1 MKRHSPDTP
10 RHIAAPGEMASEGL
24 LKAAGFLM
32 KAGRESSVGHLLRKA
47 VSACETTPGLLQLYE
62 AAKSRHA
69 DVATHCLKKLSA
81 LPETQKDAS
90 LLAWARCTATRLD
103 NRDIMDPLEPFEPF
117 EQLVAKRGFSDAGQI
132 LYADID
138 LNTVDGSAVW
148 MSSMASML
156 ARNSKVI
163 IISKNHLARD
173 VIIKNITTRGNVLI
187 LTPGN
192 IRSDIPT
199 LNMPASIRLIRTL
212 DHLLPNLKAV
222 FIRGLAAANELQ
234 SDRQFHKRS
243 YIYLTDLYEHR
254 DNEIVVK
261 DLARRSVDVLARQSA
276 ALLVQTPQLENLI
289 RTLTRHPF
297 KAIMIPPPIP
307 DTLFRLPG
315 PTPRRRG
322 SIRIGY
328 AGKIAPNWGI
338 RQLIKWVGTLQGEGM
353 NIEVTIIG
361 DKISGAATER
371 ENRIFR
377 QQIVQGLEQI
387 KARRLGALDR
397 AGTQQEMQKMDFA
410 WCWRP
415 AEFEEH
421 TLELSTKLIEGVACA
436 LPALAYPN
444 AVNQENLGK
453 DYPFFIRD
461 LAGFRRL
468 LSRPPQKVSSAL
480 RTAISKRHSIAILA
494 TRLVL
499 PKSDHTAPFDGT
511 ICLAAHDPKFIHP
524 YYSDLKSRGARVVY
538 DPWEWGGPKNE
549 RASREIMAK
558 SQVVF
563 CEWGLANTVWYSK
576 NLPPGPKLIVR
587 VHLQEINAPG
597 VKFGKAINHAR
608 VDRFIFVSD
617 RVRQEYIRMFDLPC
631 EKTCIVNNFILD
643 NEYLPAA
650 KPFSGTITLGM
661 VGIIPKRKRLDRAVG
676 VLDTLIKAGHP
687 ARLVIKGPRPE
698 TIDFMTKGH
707 RRAEL
712 DYYYKIYSDIEKD
725 PDLKAAVEFHG
736 WGNDVAKFYDMVDH
750 ILSPSDF
757 ESFHYALADGV
768 LSGCHPIVW
777 DWAEADVLYHRDWIV
792 ANTDAAVAKILRFRR
807 NTARSRAEEL
817 TANRDLVVSRYGSAR
832 IFGQLD
838 AVVF

>member
-1 MKRHSPDTP
+1 
-10 RHIAAPGEMASEGL
+10 
-24 LKAAGFLM
+24 M
-32 KAGRESSVGHLLRKA
+32 KAGRERSVGHLLAKA
-47 VSACETTPGLLQLYE
+47 VSVCESTPGLLQLYE
-62 AAKSRHA
+62 AAKSRNP
-69 DVATHCLKKLSA
+69 DVAVHCLEKLSS
-81 LPETQKDAS
+81 LPETLKDAS
-90 LLAWARCTATRLD
+90 LLAWVGRTTARLD

-117 EQLVAKRGFSDAGQI
+117 KQLVEKRGFSDARQI
-132 LYADID
+132 LYAHID
-138 LNTVDGSAVW
+138 LNTVDGSAIW

-156 ARNSKVI
+156 AQNGKVI
-163 IISKNHLARD
+163 IISKNHLERD
-173 VIIKNITTRGNVLI
+173 VIIKNITNRENVLI

-192 IRSDIPT
+192 VRPDLQTLDIA
-199 LNMPASIRLIRTL
+199 ASIRLVRAL
-212 DHLLPNLKAV
+212 DHLLPKVKSV
-222 FIRGLAAANELQ
+222 FIRGLAAACELL
-234 SDRQFHKRS
+234 SDRQFYKRS

-254 DNEIVVK
+254 DNQIVIT

-315 PTPRRRG
+315 PPPRRRG

-338 RQLIKWVGTLQGEGM
+338 RQLIKWVGILQGEGM

-361 DKISGAATER
+361 DKISGAATNQ
-371 ENRIFR
+371 ENRVFR
-377 QQIVQGLEQI
+377 QQIVQGLERI
-387 KARRLGALDR
+387 KAHRLGALDR
-397 AGTQQEMQKMDFA
+397 ASAQEEMQKMDFA

-421 TLELSTKLIEGVACA
+421 TLELSTKLIEGVASA
-436 LPALAYPN
+436 LPGIAYPN
-444 AVNQENLGK
+444 GVNRETLGK
-453 DYPFFIRD
+453 DYPFFVRD
-461 LAGFRRL
+461 FAGFRRL
-468 LSRPPQKVSSAL
+468 LNSPPQKVPSEL
-480 RTAISKRHSIAILA
+480 RTAISKRHSIGILA
-494 TRLVL
+494 TRLVP

-511 ICLAAHDPKFIHP
+511 ICFAAHDPKFIFP
-524 YYSDLKSRGARVVY
+524 YYSDLKSRGAKVVY
-538 DPWEWGGPKNE
+538 DPWEWGGPTNE
-549 RASREIMAK
+549 QSSREIMSK

-563 CEWGLANTVWYSK
+563 CEWGLANSVWYSK
-576 NLPPGPKLIVR
+576 NLRPGPKLIVR
-587 VHLQEINAPG
+587 VHLQEIKEPG
-597 VKFGKAINHAR
+597 KRFGNEINHAR
-608 VDRFIFVSD
+608 VDRFIFVSEL
-617 RVRQEYIRMFDLPC
+617 VRQEYIRMFDLPR
-631 EKTCIVNNFILD
+631 EKTCIVNNFILE

-650 KPFSGTITLGM
+650 KSFSETITLGM
-661 VGIIPKRKRLDRAVG
+661 VGIIPKRKRLDRAVR
-676 VLDTLIKAGHP
+676 VLDTLIKAGHS

-712 DYYYKIYSDIEKD
+712 DYYYKIYSDIESD

-736 WGNDVAKFYDMVDH
+736 WGNDVAKFYDTVDH

-768 LSGCHPIVW
+768 LSGCHPVVW
-777 DWAEADVLYHRDWIV
+777 DWTEAEMFYHRDWVV
-792 ANTDAAVAKILRFRR
+792 ANTDAAVAKILQFRQ
-807 NTARSRAEEL
+807 NTDRSRAEEL

-838 AVVF
+838 AIMF